1 MQESQQRAQG
11 RRRTLFFFTNTFPY
25 SPGEEFIESE
35 IPFLAESFDKVIVV
49 PSFPYLRKGAKR
61 ELPENFT
68 LHVPVG
74 LDGSRKNYLDVLAF
88 VLRRPWDAF
97 GALKNALRS
106 APRVGHVIED
116 FKLDLF
122 ARMITHSIFSEL
134 KREYVT
140 AGEAVFYGYWMYAPA
155 RVALHTRKR
164 LGATESTIV
173 TRAHGYDVFSERRA
187 SNYLPQRELLFRGM
201 DAVHPVS
208 DNGAEYL
215 RAKFP
220 SFAGKVSTRRLGV
233 AAALVPGN
241 ADQAAKLVY
250 SCAYFHPV
258 KRIPLL
264 IDALAVAQARDPEI
278 RWAHI
283 GSSAEPSVI
292 AEMERLAA
300 EKLLPGSY
308 EFLGNLSNE
317 AVKESYAARPGS
329 VFINTS
335 SSEGVPVSV
344 MEALAQGF
352 PVIATDVGGN
362 RELIAVE
369 LGMFPGLLPADPTK
383 EEIAERI
390 LELLAAPSVDYR
402 AYADASLATWR
413 ERWSSETNYL
423 RFSAE
428 LRGGHGEAAAQ

>member
-1 MQESQQRAQG
+1 
-11 RRRTLFFFTNTFPY
+11 
-25 SPGEEFIESE
+25 
-35 IPFLAESFDKVIVV
+35 
-49 PSFPYLRKGAKR
+49 
-61 ELPENFT
+61 
-68 LHVPVG
+68 
-74 LDGSRKNYLDVLAF
+74 
-88 VLRRPWDAF
+88 
-97 GALKNALRS
+97 
-106 APRVGHVIED
+106 
-116 FKLDLF
+116 
-122 ARMITHSIFSEL
+122 
-134 KREYVT
+134 
-140 AGEAVFYGYWMYAPA
+140 
-155 RVALHTRKR
+155 
-164 LGATESTIV
+164 
-173 TRAHGYDVFSERRA
+173 
-187 SNYLPQRELLFRGM
+187 M

-208 DNGAEYL
+208 DNGAAYL

-220 SFAGKVSTRRLGV
+220 SFAEKVSTRRLGV
-233 AAALVPGN
+233 AAALTPGN

-250 SCAYFHPV
+250 SCAYLHPV

-283 GSSAEPSVI
+283 GSSAEAGVI
-292 AEMERLAA
+292 ANMERLAA

-317 AVKESYAARPGS
+317 AVKETYAARPGS

-362 RELIAVE
+362 RELIATE
-369 LGMFPGLLPADPTK
+369 LGMFPGLLTSDPTQ

-390 LELLAAPSVDYR
+390 LELFAAPSADYR

-413 ERWSSETNYL
+413 ERWSSETNYR

-428 LRGGHGEAAAQ
+428 LRDGRGAAAAQ